1 MGALLL
7 LRRPE
12 ELHGWTNA
20 LRGGVEDCTNTTI
33 TDDWN
38 MKILAHLPS
47 VFDRHRQQKTP
58 GHPGLKPDWKN
69 TTDAFVAQLKP
80 HIASGKALG
89 VFMGDEK
96 VCGGV
101 PYDDFSIVGAHFCPL
116 STPSAEKG
124 GLVWLAA
131 ARLKAGLPEGWIYSN
146 ECSVVQSWPALKCSR
161 GRCTGGVPA
170 GLDAISVDMCS
181 YHRPEP
187 DRAPI

>member
-1 MGALLL
+1 MGALL

-69 TTDAFVAQLKP
+69 TTDVFVAQLKP

-101 PYDDFSIVGAHFCPL
+101 PYDDFSIVGAPADLPPYRHRAQAPCALASTHAAPPCGRANADGAHVCP
-116 STPSAEKG
+116 
-124 GLVWLAA
+124 
-131 ARLKAGLPEGWIYSN
+131 
-146 ECSVVQSWPALKCSR
+146 
-161 GRCTGGVPA
+161 
-170 GLDAISVDMCS
+170 
-181 YHRPEP
+181 
-187 DRAPI
+187 PIG

>member
-69 TTDAFVAQLKP
+69 TTDVFIAQLKP

-101 PYDDFSIVGAHFCPL
+101 PYDDFSIVGAHVCP
-116 STPSAEKG
+116 
-124 GLVWLAA
+124 
-131 ARLKAGLPEGWIYSN
+131 
-146 ECSVVQSWPALKCSR
+146 PA
-161 GRCTGGVPA
+161 
-170 GLDAISVDMCS
+170 
-181 YHRPEP
+181 H
-187 DRAPI
+187 PIG

>member
-1 MGALLL
+1 MHWLLAL

-69 TTDAFVAQLKP
+69 TTDVFIAQLKP

-101 PYDDFSIVGAHFCPL
+101 PYDDFSIVGAP
-116 STPSAEKG
+116 AD
-124 GLVWLAA
+124 
-131 ARLKAGLPEGWIYSN
+131 LP
-146 ECSVVQSWPALKCSR
+146 P
-161 GRCTGGVPA
+161 
-170 GLDAISVDMCS
+170 
-181 YHRPEP
+181 
-187 DRAPI
+187 

>member
-69 TTDAFVAQLKP
+69 TTDVFVAQLKP
-80 HIASGKALG
+80 HIAS
-89 VFMGDEK
+89 E
-96 VCGGV
+96 
-101 PYDDFSIVGAHFCPL
+101 GARRLHGRR
-116 STPSAEKG
+116 E
-124 GLVWLAA
+124 GLRRRPVRRLQHRWC
-131 ARLKAGLPEGWIYSN
+131 AR
-146 ECSVVQSWPALKCSR
+146 
-161 GRCTGGVPA
+161 
-170 GLDAISVDMCS
+170 
-181 YHRPEP
+181 
-187 DRAPI
+187 